1 MAGTG
6 AVKLGMSEDEV
17 GRALGGAPERRK
29 EAEQTVEAVWRL
41 EGAVPGSA
49 VARFVGGPLVW
60 IEFSA
65 ARPDVPP
72 LPRVTRAAAEALSNG
87 ALARKAIQHVL
98 RASDPAL
105 TMDDVLAAAGGTGR
119 RVVWRLFRSEAEGAP
134 ESAASSV
141 WAWEVEPGGKVLLVD
156 ETSGEARQ
164 PTIRDLPRSNP

>member
-1 MAGTG
+1 VAGTG